1 MGLEFTIDKEL
12 ANISVTLTELASVT
26 AIINQQISN
35 RDFLGQFNQMVA
47 TLNQCYQVIIISIQP
62 WMELDSEALF
72 CSQFDAR
79 HEAYKTSFLKE
90 ASRPRLFVE
99 QAYDQNLA
107 LNTFK
112 ELKTNYPLLKRTFMR
127 FDEYFD
133 KWIDNDTWL
142 VMSMDTV
149 FKMLNRLLQEIGE
162 FKRKDSEDAYQ
173 LYQYAFGD
181 IRIYLQIIQE
191 KSAFLNKFN

>member
-1 MGLEFTIDKEL
+1 MGLELTISKEL

-26 AIINQQISN
+26 TVINQQISN
-35 RDFLGQFNQMVA
+35 RDFLGQFNQIIT
-47 TLNQCYQVIIISIQP
+47 TLNQCYQVIITTIQP
-62 WMELDSEALF
+62 WMELDSDALF

-99 QAYDQNLA
+99 QAYEQNLA
-107 LNTFK
+107 LTTFK
-112 ELKTNYPLLKRTFMR
+112 ELKTNFPLLKRTFMR
-127 FDEYFD
+127 FDDYFD

-162 FKRKDSEDAYQ
+162 LKHKDAEDAYQ
-173 LYQYAFGD
+173 LYQNAFSD
-181 IRIYLQIIQE
+181 FRIYLQIIRE
-191 KSAFLNKFN
+191 KSALLSNFS